1 MAFFT
6 QDYLDFFKEL
16 AANNN
21 KEWFDL
27 NRKRYESSVKKPFAE
42 FVQHLIGRFAKIDA
56 RFKDL
61 PASSCIFRINRDIR
75 FSKDKSPY
83 KLMSS
88 ALVSHLG
95 KKAGAMGG
103 IYFELSPEAVRVY
116 GGIYEPDKDTIYFVR
131 EGIAN
136 NAAEFSK
143 LINDPAFM
151 ATYGEI
157 RGERN
162 KILPPEFKEPAESQP
177 LIYNKQWYF
186 MAEFP
191 PEKALSADLDELL
204 ESCYLTNKPLEDFF
218 NPYLQ
223 R

>member
-6 QDYLDFFKEL
+6 RDYLDFFQEL

-21 KEWFDL
+21 KEWFDA
-27 NRKRYESSVKKPFAE
+27 NRKRYENSVKKPFAV
-42 FVQHLIGRFAKIDA
+42 FVQHLIGRFEQIDN
-56 RFKDL
+56 RFKDIKV
-61 PASSCIFRINRDIR
+61 SSCIFRINRDIR

-136 NAAEFSK
+136 HAREFNA
-143 LINDPAFM
+143 LINDPSFVDL
-151 ATYGEI
+151 YGEI
-157 RGERN
+157 RGDRN
-162 KILPPEFKEPAESQP
+162 KIIPPEFREAAESQP

-191 PEKALSADLDELL
+191 AETALSDDLDVLL
-204 ESCYLTNKPLEDFF
+204 ERCYKTNKPLEDFF
-218 NPYLQ
+218 NQYLQ

>member
-6 QDYLDFFKEL
+6 RDYLDFFQEL
-16 AANNN
+16 AANNH
-21 KEWFDL
+21 KEWFDT
-27 NRKRYESSVKKPFAE
+27 NRKRYEASVKKPFAE
-42 FVQHLIGRFAKIDA
+42 FVQHMIGRFTLIDN

-61 PASSCIFRINRDIR
+61 TASACIFRINRDIR

-131 EGIAN
+131 EGIAG
-136 NAAEFSK
+136 NAKAFK
-143 LINDPAFM
+143 QLIEDPVFVK
-151 ATYGEI
+151 TFGEI
-157 RGERN
+157 RGEKN
-162 KILPPEFKEPAESQP
+162 KIIPTEFKEAAENEP
-177 LIYNKQWYF
+177 LIFNKQWYF
-186 MAEFP
+186 MTEYPAE
-191 PEKALSADLDELL
+191 KVLSDDLDVLL
-204 ESCYLTNKPLEDFF
+204 ENAYLANKPLEDFF
-218 NPYLQ
+218 NQYIQ